1 MTPPTADTF
10 WLPVLLPVLLV
21 LVVYR
26 LTRLITTDD
35 FPPVLW
41 VRDRLAGGWRPLT
54 GPEQARSRV
63 KLQSVADV
71 QDDPEFGQLRM
82 IDFKTNRYV
91 TRSKY
96 SPVWLAELITCSWCA
111 SGWVSGLVVL
121 VTDLTVGLPVPWLYG
136 PAVWGAAA
144 LLASQEWS

>member
-41 VRDRLAGGWRPLT
+41 VRDRLALTEELLGPLPLPPFS
-54 GPEQARSRV
+54 GIPRV
-63 KLQSVADV
+63 H
-71 QDDPEFGQLRM
+71 
-82 IDFKTNRYV
+82 Y
-91 TRSKY
+91 Y
-96 SPVWLAELITCSWCA
+96 
-111 SGWVSGLVVL
+111 
-121 VTDLTVGLPVPWLYG
+121 
-136 PAVWGAAA
+136 
-144 LLASQEWS
+144 